1 MWGMIMEKKLLG
13 DVAQIYMGL
22 TFRRY
27 IDENAPN
34 EKIITYSSL
43 KAYKGIMTLQEEK
56 LSKDFDEKYLAEK
69 GDILM
74 KTIAPNDAVCVAAE
88 EGCVVGDKIAIIRL
102 KEDIDP
108 MFLTYVLNSPYVKKQ
123 LHRLN
128 DGRLRNVSLNDI
140 KRLEIKIPDKNEQ
153 LKYVDIL
160 QLIDEKIK
168 TSEEILKASKDLR
181 DGLIN
186 DLLEVE

>member
-1 MWGMIMEKKLLG
+1 MEKKLLG
-13 DVAQIYMGL
+13 DVSQIYMGL

-27 IDENAPN
+27 VEGNDPKN

-43 KAYKGIMTLQEEK
+43 KAHKGILDLQDETL
-56 LSKDFDEKYLAEK
+56 SRGFDKKYYAKK

-74 KTIAPNDAVCVAAE
+74 KTIFPNDAVCVTLE

-108 MFLTYVLNSPYVKKQ
+108 IFLTYVLNSPYVKKQ

-128 DGRLRNVSLNDI
+128 DGRLKNVSLNEI
-140 KRLEIKIPDKNEQ
+140 KRLKIKIPDKNEQ
-153 LKYVDIL
+153 LKYADIL

-168 TSEEILKASKDLR
+168 TSEEILKSTKDLR
-181 DGLIN
+181 DA
-186 DLLEVE
+186 LLNNLLAVE

>member
-1 MWGMIMEKKLLG
+1 
-13 DVAQIYMGL
+13 
-22 TFRRY
+22 
-27 IDENAPN
+27 
-34 EKIITYSSL
+34 
-43 KAYKGIMTLQEEK
+43 
-56 LSKDFDEKYLAEK
+56 
-69 GDILM
+69 M
-74 KTIAPNDAVCVAAE
+74 KTIAPNDAVCVTVE
-88 EGCVVGDKIAIIRL
+88 EGSVIGDKIAIIRL

-108 MFLTYVLNSPYVKKQ
+108 VFLTYVLNSPYVKRQ

-128 DGRLRNVSLNDI
+128 DGRLKNVSLNDI
-140 KRLEIKIPDKNEQ
+140 KRLKIKIPDKKEQ

-168 TSEEILKASKDLR
+168 ASEEILKASKDLR

>member
-1 MWGMIMEKKLLG
+1 MEKKLLG

-27 IDENAPN
+27 IDKNAPN
-34 EKIITYSSL
+34 VEVIVYSSL
-43 KAYKGIMTLQEEK
+43 KAYKGILNLQEET
-56 LSKDFDEKYLAEK
+56 LSKDFNKKYYAKK

-74 KTIAPNDAVCVAAE
+74 KTIAPNDAVCVTVE
-88 EGCVVGDKIAIIRL
+88 EGSVIGDKIAIIRL
-102 KEDIDP
+102 MEDIDP
-108 MFLTYVLNSPYVKKQ
+108 MFLTYVLNSPYVKRQ

-128 DGRLRNVSLNDI
+128 DGRLKNVSLNDI
-140 KRLEIKIPDKNEQ
+140 KRLKIKIPEKQEQ

-168 TSEEILKASKDLR
+168 TSEEILKSSKDLR

>member
-1 MWGMIMEKKLLG
+1 MDTKLLG
-13 DVAQIYMGL
+13 EVAQIYMGL

-27 IDENAPN
+27 IDENAPK
-34 EKIITYSSL
+34 EKVITYSSL
-43 KAYKGIMTLQEEK
+43 KAYKGILNLQEEK
-56 LSKDFDEKYLAEK
+56 LSRNFDEKYHAKK
-69 GDILM
+69 GDVLM
-74 KTIAPNDAVCVAAE
+74 KTIAPNDAVCVTVE
-88 EGCVVGDKIAIIRL
+88 EGSVVGDKIAIIRL

-108 MFLTYVLNSPYVKKQ
+108 MFLTYLLNSPYVKKQ

-140 KRLEIKIPDKNEQ
+140 KRLKIKIPDKNEQ

-160 QLIDEKIK
+160 QIIDEKIK
-168 TSEEILKASKDLR
+168 ISEEILKASKDLR

-186 DLLEVE
+186 NLLEVE